1 MDLPSLHLSRTAIAV
16 VALILAPAAPQ
27 LAAAPAA
34 NQSPADYCRMVGTDD
49 ELRKPPASLAD
60 ALHRLFNVSG
70 PEALQS
76 SYYRCMGAAV
86 MLCNVGAN
94 IPCGKA
100 NTSTDLP
107 GARDWCRG
115 NPNSD
120 FIPMAATGH
129 DTIYEWRCA
138 GGKPVIARKFHNV
151 DDRGFV
157 ADAWMPLP

>member
-1 MDLPSLHLSRTAIAV
+1 MTLRHWRISCAMAAAAIFALMPAV
-16 VALILAPAAPQ
+16 PQ

-34 NQSPADYCRMVGTDD
+34 NQSPVDYCRTVGNDD
-49 ELRKPPASLAD
+49 ALRKPPASLAE
-60 ALHRLFNVSG
+60 ALHSLFKVSG

-76 SYYRCMGAAV
+76 SYYRCMGGAV

-100 NTSTDLP
+100 NTSTNLP
-107 GARDWCRG
+107 GAREWCRK

-129 DTIYEWRCA
+129 DTIYEWSCKD
-138 GGKPVIARKFHNV
+138 GKPVTRKFHNV

-157 ADAWMPLP
+157 ADAWMKLP